1 MKNCIHC
8 KDPNPEQW
16 FYCRKCGKK
25 ASDVKFTT
33 NMYMMSEVGKRS
45 DIEFSTTTLDN
56 VIEKDIKERKE
67 KNTQFWSN
75 AVKEGKKRY
84 A

>member
-1 MKNCIHC
+1 
-8 KDPNPEQW
+8 
-16 FYCRKCGKK
+16 
-25 ASDVKFTT
+25 
-33 NMYMMSEVGKRS
+33 MYMMSEIGKRS